1 MNAYFDTG
9 VLVKLYCPEANTPEA
24 VKLVQRFQPPLPFC
38 HWQEI
43 EIENALRLK
52 VFRKEFTPLQLKKA
66 LVNFQED
73 IGGGLFKRVSYD
85 MKDVFRVAG
94 ELSGRYAMTLGC
106 RTLDILHVAVA
117 KVIGVETFV
126 TFDTRQA
133 AVAAKAGL
141 KVLP

>member
-1 MNAYFDTG
+1 M
-9 VLVKLYCPEANTPEA
+9 
-24 VKLVQRFQPPLPFC
+24 
-38 HWQEI
+38 
-43 EIENALRLK
+43 RLK

-66 LVNFQED
+66 LVNFQDD
-73 IGGGLFKRVSYD
+73 IGGGLLKRVSYD
-85 MKDVFRVAG
+85 MGDVFRVAR
-94 ELSGRYAMTLGC
+94 ELSGRYSTALGC

-117 KVIGVETFV
+117 KVIGTETFV